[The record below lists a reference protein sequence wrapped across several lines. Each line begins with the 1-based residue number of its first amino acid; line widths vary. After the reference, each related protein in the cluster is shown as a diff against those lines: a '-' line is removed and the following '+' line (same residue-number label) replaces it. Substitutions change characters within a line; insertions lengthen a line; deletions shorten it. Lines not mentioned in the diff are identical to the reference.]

1 MKFTSLFTR
10 LGLLALGFI
19 LVAVLNDD
27 SVWADPAA
35 TTPTTAGLADSLL
48 SEWGF
53 ALLVLGLLMAMA
65 MMGAAYLV
73 RDERMENLLWEFGT
87 DDAEVVEVEEEDDD
101 DNDEDAVEE
110 EADESEGEEVVE
122 VIEEAEV
129 TEEPEET
136 DDSQEIEAVERQARM
151 DRELEERRNR
161 LESMDE
167 KARKKEEE
175 LIRVAEKAKTI
186 DFSTLG
192 FASASDADDLQ
203 RIKGIGP
210 FIAEKLNVLGTYTFS
225 QLANMTPEIE
235 EEVNMAI
242 EFFPG
247 RIKRDEW
254 ANQARTL
261 LGGEEE

>member
-1 MKFTSLFTR
+1 MKFLSLFAR

-19 LVAVLNDD
+19 LVAVVNDD
-27 SVWADPAA
+27 TVWANPASTA
-35 TTPTTAGLADSLL
+35 PTTAGLADSLL

-87 DDAEVVEVEEEDDD
+87 DEPEAVEAEEDDD
-101 DNDEDAVEE
+101 DADEKEVVTESEDEEEPEVAEESE
-110 EADESEGEEVVE
+110 EADDDRE
-122 VIEEAEV
+122 
-129 TEEPEET
+129 TE
-136 DDSQEIEAVERQARM
+136 DAERQARM
-151 DRELEERRNR
+151 DKELEERRAR
-161 LESMDE
+161 LESLDE

-186 DFSTLG
+186 DFNTLG

-203 RIKGIGP
+203 RIKGVGP
-210 FIAEKLNVLGTYTFS
+210 FIAEKLNALGIYTFG

-235 EEVNMAI
+235 EEVNVAI

-254 ANQARTL
+254 ANQARTF

>member
-1 MKFTSLFTR
+1 MKFLSLFAR

-19 LVAVLNDD
+19 LVAVVNDD
-27 SVWADPAA
+27 TVWANPASTA
-35 TTPTTAGLADSLL
+35 PTTAGLADSLL

-87 DDAEVVEVEEEDDD
+87 DEAEVVEAEEEDDD
-101 DNDEDAVEE
+101 DDVDDAVEE
-110 EADESEGEEVVE
+110 EADKPEAE
-122 VIEEAEV
+122 EEAEEAEES
-129 TEEPEET
+129 EEPDEA
-136 DDSQEIEAVERQARM
+136 DDVQEAEAAQRQDRM
-151 DRELEERRNR
+151 NKELEERRNR
-161 LESMDE
+161 LESLDE

-186 DFSTLG
+186 DFNTLG

-203 RIKGIGP
+203 RIKGVGP
-210 FIAEKLNVLGTYTFS
+210 FIAEKLNALGIYKFS
-225 QLANMTPEIE
+225 QLANMTSEIE
-235 EEVNMAI
+235 EEVNVAI

-247 RIKRDEW
+247 RVKRDEW
-254 ANQARTL
+254 AKQARNIT
-261 LGGEEE
+261 GGEEE